1 MKIPTIK
8 DIRGADAYTIEN
20 EPVSSIDL
28 MERASCGL
36 MAWLL
41 PRIEKAHN
49 PIKIF
54 CGMGNNGGDGLAL
67 SRLLFGKGVA
77 SVVFIVHNGKNFSAD
92 CEKNLVRL
100 KNETNVQIRDIG
112 SKEDFPEISDD
123 DIVIDAI
130 VGSGLTRPL
139 EGLVAD
145 IVAHINDNESIRIAI
160 DIASGLNADLP
171 WTLFCKDGAPKIV
184 KADYTLSM
192 QFPKMAFMFVENDMF
207 VGKWEVIDI
216 NIHQDYI
223 ENIETDNFFTTDD
236 VVRPLIH
243 RRGKHSH
250 KGTFGHALLMA
261 GSEGKTG
268 AVLLSS
274 ESCLRSG
281 VGLLT
286 VHLPKVAALP
296 LQVYLPEAMM
306 SVDKSEKV
314 VSQIPDLAPYS
325 AIGVGP
331 GLGKDEETRVAVRRL
346 LQEVR
351 QPLVMDADALNII
364 SEDKTLLS
372 FLPPNTILTPHIK
385 EFERL
390 FGKTENSMQRV
401 ELQRS
406 MSIKYKIIIV
416 LKGANTSVTM
426 PNGACFFN
434 STGNAGM
441 ATAGSGDVLTGMIL
455 SLLAQRYL
463 PEEAAVLSVFLHG
476 RAGDIAASEN
486 GMESLIASDI
496 SKNIG
501 KAFVE
506 TAGR

>member
-145 IVAHINDNESIRIAI
+145 LVAHINDNESIRIAI

-216 NIHQDYI
+216 NIHQD
-223 ENIETDNFFTTDD
+223 
-236 VVRPLIH
+236 
-243 RRGKHSH
+243 
-250 KGTFGHALLMA
+250 
-261 GSEGKTG
+261 
-268 AVLLSS
+268 
-274 ESCLRSG
+274 
-281 VGLLT
+281 
-286 VHLPKVAALP
+286 
-296 LQVYLPEAMM
+296 
-306 SVDKSEKV
+306 
-314 VSQIPDLAPYS
+314 
-325 AIGVGP
+325 
-331 GLGKDEETRVAVRRL
+331 
-346 LQEVR
+346 
-351 QPLVMDADALNII
+351 
-364 SEDKTLLS
+364 
-372 FLPPNTILTPHIK
+372 
-385 EFERL
+385 
-390 FGKTENSMQRV
+390 
-401 ELQRS
+401 
-406 MSIKYKIIIV
+406 
-416 LKGANTSVTM
+416 
-426 PNGACFFN
+426 
-434 STGNAGM
+434 
-441 ATAGSGDVLTGMIL
+441 
-455 SLLAQRYL
+455 
-463 PEEAAVLSVFLHG
+463 
-476 RAGDIAASEN
+476 
-486 GMESLIASDI
+486 
-496 SKNIG
+496 
-501 KAFVE
+501 
-506 TAGR
+506 